1 MRILAVLGIAVVC
14 FACVTE
20 RPPNGLNG
28 PAQEPTPAVVV
39 VPAGPPAEPP
49 AAAEFVVTEEI
60 YTRTFGEIEEFI
72 QNLNQI
78 IRNADYDGWSKHLS
92 EEYTRATSDP
102 VFLKAQSEKPL
113 LKQSNIELA
122 GLRDYF
128 LHVVVPSRSQ
138 AQLDEIEF
146 IDEDHVKALSVLRG
160 TRVILYLLNRDD
172 GEWKIGVW

>member
-1 MRILAVLGIAVVC
+1 MRILAVLGLVVVC
-14 FACVTE
+14 FACVT
-20 RPPNGLNG
+20 PPNGPEA
-28 PAQEPTPAVVV
+28 PAQEPAPVVAVAPV
-39 VPAGPPAEPP
+39 EQP

-60 YTRTFGEIEEFI
+60 YARTFGEIEEFI
-72 QNLNQI
+72 QKLNQI
-78 IRNADYDGWSKHLS
+78 IRNADYDGWAAHLS
-92 EEYTRATSDP
+92 EEYIRAMSDP
-102 VFLKAQSEKPL
+102 GFLKAQSEKPL

-122 GLRDYF
+122 GLKDYF

-146 IDEDHVKALSVLRG
+146 IDEDHIKALSVLRG

>member
-1 MRILAVLGIAVVC
+1 MRILAVLGFVVVC

-20 RPPNGLNG
+20 HPPNGPGG
-28 PAQEPTPAVVV
+28 PAQEPEPVVTV
-39 VPAGPPAEPP
+39 VPAEQP
-49 AAAEFVVTEEI
+49 AAEEFVVTEEI
-60 YTRTFGEIEEFI
+60 YTRTFGEIEAFI
-72 QNLNQI
+72 HSLNQI
-78 IRNADYDGWSKHLS
+78 IRNSDYDGWAAHLS
-92 EEYTRATSDP
+92 EEYIRAMSDP
-102 VFLKAQSEKPL
+102 GFLKAQSEKPL

-122 GLRDYF
+122 GLKDYF